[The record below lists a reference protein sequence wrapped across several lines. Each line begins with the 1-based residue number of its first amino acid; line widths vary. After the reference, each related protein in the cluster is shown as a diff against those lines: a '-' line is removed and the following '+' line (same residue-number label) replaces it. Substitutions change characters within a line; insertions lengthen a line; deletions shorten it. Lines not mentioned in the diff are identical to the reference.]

1 MIQGMRT
8 STKLLVLILTISI
21 LMSAVAL
28 VRSQNT
34 AVDSAQMAVHDAY
47 KALVE
52 ADNAGGDIRKL
63 TDQLNLALNLTSQA
77 QALISSDPQ
86 QAQTLAL
93 QAQALA
99 QNVTQQASTV
109 RGEGLVS
116 RPLIIGASIA
126 SLLAGGILIYLFGPK
141 AFWKVWLRLRKN
153 YRVRT
158 KNSTTQ
164 NKGLII
170 TGEQVCALILGLTII
185 IAFFAAS
192 QFVLPKGTGEQ
203 FSELGIL
210 GPNMKLGDYPSE
222 IVAGD
227 AVNLNAYV
235 GNQMGKPIYYT
246 VMVKLGDNNT
256 IVNPANITSLQQFD
270 KVVPNNGTWTFPVN
284 ITLTQTGLNQRIIF
298 ELWNYNETLNQN
310 QYDQIWG
317 QVWLNVTAPAT

>member
-1 MIQGMRT
+1 MRI
-8 STKLLVLILTISI
+8 SIKLIVLFLSISI
-21 LMSAVAL
+21 LLSAVAL
-28 VRSQNT
+28 VQSQT
-34 AVDSAQMAVHDAY
+34 TPLDSAQTAVHDAY

-52 ADNAGGDIRKL
+52 ADNAGGDISKL

-77 QALISSDPQ
+77 QSLIISDPQ

-93 QAQALA
+93 QAQSLA
-99 QNVTQQASTV
+99 QNVTQQASNAT
-109 RGEGLVS
+109 GEGLFQ
-116 RPLIIGASIA
+116 RPLIVGASIA
-126 SLLAGGILIYLFGPK
+126 FLLAGGILVYLFGPK

-170 TGEQVCALILGLTII
+170 TGDQVCALILGLTII

-192 QFVLPKGTGEQ
+192 QFVLPKGTSEQ

-227 AVNLNAYV
+227 TVNLNVYV
-235 GNQMGKPIYYT
+235 GNQMGKPMYYI
-246 VMVKLGDNNT
+246 VMIKLGDNET
-256 IVNPANITSLQQFD
+256 AVDPAPIAPIQQFTS
-270 KVVPNNGTWTFPVN
+270 VIPNNGTWIFPVN
-284 ITLTQTGLNQRIIF
+284 VTLTHAGINQRTIF
-298 ELWNYNETLNQN
+298 ELWTYNETLNQN
-310 QYDQIWG
+310 QYNERWG